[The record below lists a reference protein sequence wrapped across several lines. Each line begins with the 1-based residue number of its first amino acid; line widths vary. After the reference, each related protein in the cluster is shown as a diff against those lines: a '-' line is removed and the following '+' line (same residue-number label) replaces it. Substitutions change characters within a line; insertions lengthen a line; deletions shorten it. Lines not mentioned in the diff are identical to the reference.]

1 LSKFISQVDAL
12 NKKLSETITE
22 ELCLTMIW
30 LEDTLQPSIDLM
42 CLKALIY
49 DMDSDIKL
57 FEQKNG
63 KSENTKKSA
72 ERVDKM
78 IKLSEKLDKIATQ
91 NNTFQIMFKQY
102 ENRISWLNQINNE
115 LTTELEATKKAWEN

>member
-1 LSKFISQVDAL
+1 MSKFISQVDAL
-12 NKKLSETITE
+12 NKKLSDTITE

-63 KSENTKKSA
+63 KSENTKKST

-102 ENRISWLNQINNE
+102 ENRISWLNQRNKE
-115 LTTELEATKKAWEN
+115 LTNELEATKKTWES